1 MAVLKRISVVVRL
14 EIGALT
20 TSVHVTNPS
29 AFGSPS
35 FVSVRVIDTWQYKY
49 AGSEM
54 VGVTRKD
61 VFGSS
66 KVAVGDRKVGI
77 TIKAI
82 HGS

>member
-1 MAVLKRISVVVRL
+1 MKTILAVVRL
-14 EIGALT
+14 DNCVVT

-35 FVSVRVIDTWQYKY
+35 LVSVRVIDTWQYMY
-49 AGSEM
+49 AGSGT

-66 KVAVGDRKVGI
+66 KVAVGDGKVGI
-77 TIKAI
+77 TIKALQ
-82 HGS
+82 GS